1 MNGVLIL
8 RDTLRA
14 VYARY
19 GAFLKPVFKMLLA
32 FVMLVVIQ
40 KNIGCYAILSK
51 PAVILAASVACAFF
65 PWGFISFIAALFVIG
80 NMFAVS
86 AVMAAAAAAFGV
98 AVFVLY
104 YGYHPGT
111 GIIIS
116 LIPLMFALKLPFAV
130 PLILGLNVGIYAAL
144 PAAIG
149 VICYGMIHFFAVN
162 VAGLNDTAAAS
173 AVSSSELLDMGKE
186 LIGNKYMLITLAAFV
201 LCIAA
206 VSIISRSS
214 INNGKVLSVSAGAV
228 ILAVF
233 MIVGGAITG
242 EGSVIADV
250 IELILSYAVS
260 AVYVQVLYGADY
272 RRIERIC
279 YEDDDYYYYVKAVP
293 KLKPYDDER

>member
-32 FVMLVVIQ
+32 FLMLVVIQ
-40 KNIGCYAILSK
+40 KNIGCYAVLSK
-51 PAVILAASVACAFF
+51 PAVILAASVVCAFF

-86 AVMAAAAAAFGV
+86 TVMAAAAAAFGV

-116 LIPLMFALKLPFAV
+116 LVPLMFALKLPFAV

-149 VICYGMIHFFAVN
+149 VICYGMIHFFAEN
-162 VAGLNDTAAAS
+162 AAGFNDAAS

-186 LIGNKYMLITLAAFV
+186 LIGSKYMLITLAAFV

-233 MIVGGAITG
+233 MVIGGAITG
-242 EGSVIADV
+242 EGSVIANV
-250 IELILSYAVS
+250 VELILSYAVS

-293 KLKPYDDER
+293 KLKPYSDER

>member
-14 VYARY
+14 VYSRY
-19 GAFLKPVFKMLLA
+19 GTFLKPVLKMLLA

-51 PAVILAASVACAFF
+51 PAVILAASVVCAFF

-86 AVMAAAAAAFGV
+86 TVMAAAAAAFCV

-116 LIPLMFALKLPFAV
+116 LVPLMFALKLPFVV
-130 PLILGLNVGIYAAL
+130 PLILGLTVGVYAAL

-149 VICYGMIHFFAVN
+149 VAGYGMIHFFAGN
-162 VAGLNDTAAAS
+162 VAGLNDPAS
-173 AVSSSELLDMGKE
+173 AVSSSELIDMGKN
-186 LIGNKYMLITLAAFV
+186 LMHNKYMLVTLIAFV
-201 LCIAA
+201 LCITA

-214 INNGKVLSVSAGAV
+214 INNCRVLSVSVGAV
-228 ILAVF
+228 ILAVL
-233 MIVGGAITG
+233 MIIGGAILG
-242 EGSVIADV
+242 EGSLIAGV
-250 IELILSYAVS
+250 TELAVS
-260 AVYVQVLYGADY
+260 YIISVAYVQVFYGADY

-293 KLKPYDDER
+293 KLKPYNDER